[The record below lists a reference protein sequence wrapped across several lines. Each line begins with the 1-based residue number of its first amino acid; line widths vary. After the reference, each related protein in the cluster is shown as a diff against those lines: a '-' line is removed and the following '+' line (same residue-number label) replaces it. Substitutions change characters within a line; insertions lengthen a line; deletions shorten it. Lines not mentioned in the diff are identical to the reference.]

1 MTQLVLYNLKVAA
14 CIAVF
19 YLFYKVLLSRETF
32 HRLNRM
38 LVVSAIVLS
47 FLLPVCR
54 VTVYRQVP
62 VLPVFDTILPA
73 ETIVTE
79 PSSAQTDPMQ
89 LLAVLFAAGAAAAL
103 VRLAL
108 STLSVVRIIRNS
120 RRRRLDAA
128 ATLVLLEGDAAPFSW
143 IRWICIGERDLAD
156 NGEVIIAHE
165 REHIRLHHSLDIIVT
180 DLSAV
185 MQWFNP
191 AMWLLRAELRA
202 IHEYEADA
210 AVLRGG
216 TDARQYQMLL
226 IKKAAGERWYSV
238 ANSLNHSKL
247 KNRITMMLR
256 KKSSRWAT
264 ARALFVLPLAGVAA
278 AAFAR
283 TEIVP
288 VTLAVENKVTENYSI
303 GEIAPDNPQAKAAK
317 TPDGDAYLMCE
328 VMPTFNGGNI
338 NDFRTWVMYNIRYP
352 QQAQEQGIQ
361 GQVVASFLIGADGR
375 VENEVTILQSPDESL
390 SAEVRRV
397 IAKSPAWTAG
407 MQDGKAVRVKL
418 TMPVQFTIPDQ
429 EGSEAA
435 GPEVN
440 GSMDKITVVG
450 YGAPNKTEERS
461 DEKIVVRYE
470 GNVSYTNAKSALWVV
485 DGREVTEEE
494 AKAISAD
501 DIDHMTVI
509 KGDTAVKHYGERA
522 RDGVIQIITKKFQQD
537 IDRRMK
543 ELNENLSSLDGKD
556 WALRVKELNENLPS
570 LDMDEWN
577 RRVKELDE
585 KLSSVV
591 WDKQVEVS
599 GNVSIVTSGD
609 KPREYYIDGRRAT
622 KEEFNALPSDR
633 IANMN
638 IDKFDDHVRLD
649 IKTRESGVRSESQTG
664 RLKVFTATIESRN

>member
-1 MTQLVLYNLKVAA
+1 MQEFLIYNLKVAVCMA
-14 CIAVF
+14 AF
-19 YLFYKVLLSRETF
+19 YLFYTLLLSRETF
-32 HRLNRM
+32 HRLNRAV
-38 LVVSAIVLS
+38 LVGVMVLS

-54 VTVYRQVP
+54 VTVYRYAEAEAVP
-62 VLPVFDTILPA
+62 MFFDMEAA
-73 ETIVTE
+73 EVVAGEQPFDWT
-79 PSSAQTDPMQ
+79 AA
-89 LLAVLFAAGAAAAL
+89 AVAAGAVIFAAGVAVML
-103 VRLAL
+103 LRTVLAVGE
-108 STLSVVRIIRNS
+108 VVRIIREG
-120 RRRRLDAA
+120 RRERLDSRAV
-128 ATLVLLEGDAAPFSW
+128 LVRLSREVSPFSW
-143 IRWICIGERDLAD
+143 IRWIVVSERDLAV
-156 NGEVIIAHE
+156 NGDVIIAHE
-165 REHIRLHHSLDIIVT
+165 RAHIRLHHSYDLLAT
-180 DLSAV
+180 DLLATL
-185 MQWFNP
+185 QWFNP

-202 IHEYEADA
+202 VHEYEADE
-210 AVLRGG
+210 AVLAGG
-216 TDARQYQMLL
+216 ADAREYQMLL
-226 IKKAAGERWYSV
+226 IEKAVGGKWCSV

-264 ARALFVLPLAGVAA
+264 ARVLFVLPLVCVAA

-288 VTLAVENKVTENYSI
+288 VTLATEDKVTENYSI
-303 GEIAPDNPQAKAAK
+303 GELAPDNPQTKTAK

-338 NDFRTWVMYNIRYP
+338 NDFRTWVMSNIRYP
-352 QQAQEQGIQ
+352 QQAQAQGIQ
-361 GQVVASFLIGADGR
+361 GQIVAAFVVGSDGR
-375 VENEVTILQSPDESL
+375 VEDEVAILHSPDESL

-407 MQDGKAVRVKL
+407 MQDGEAVRVKL
-418 TMPVQFTIPDQ
+418 TVPVQFSVPDVKKTAPAGEKQ
-429 EGSEAA
+429 EEA
-435 GPEVN
+435 P
-440 GSMDKITVVG
+440 DK
-450 YGAPNKTEERS
+450 
-461 DEKIVVRYE
+461 KIVVRYE
-470 GNVSYTNAKSALWVV
+470 GNVSYTNAKAALWIV

-494 AKAISAD
+494 AKALSAD

-509 KGDTAVKHYGERA
+509 KGDTAVKHYGEPA

-543 ELNENLSSLDGKD
+543 ELNETLSSLDGKD

-609 KPREYYIDGRRAT
+609 NPVEYYIDGKKAT
-622 KEEFNALPSDR
+622 SDDIDALPSGR

-638 IDKFDDHVRLD
+638 IDKFDDHTRID
-649 IKTRESGVRSESQTG
+649 IRTK
-664 RLKVFTATIESRN
+664 RN

>member
-1 MTQLVLYNLKVAA
+1 MQEFLIYNLKVAV
-14 CIAVF
+14 CIAAF
-19 YLFYKVLLSRETF
+19 YLFYKLLLSRETF
-32 HRLNRM
+32 HRLNRAV
-38 LVVSAIVLS
+38 LVGVTVLS

-54 VTVYRQVP
+54 VTVYRYVQAPP
-62 VLPVFDTILPA
+62 VAEEWPEAVFDMPA
-73 ETIVTE
+73 ETVRHFDWT
-79 PSSAQTDPMQ
+79 A
-89 LLAVLFAAGAAAAL
+89 LAAVIFAAGVAAMLLRTVLSVGAVMRIIHDGRHERLDSQVIL
-103 VRLAL
+103 VRL
-108 STLSVVRIIRNS
+108 SHEV
-120 RRRRLDAA
+120 
-128 ATLVLLEGDAAPFSW
+128 APFSW
-143 IRWICIGERDLAD
+143 IRWIVVSERDLAE
-156 NGEVIIAHE
+156 NGDVIIAHE
-165 REHIRLHHSLDIIVT
+165 RAHIRLHHSYDLLVT
-180 DLSAV
+180 DLLATL
-185 MQWFNP
+185 QWFNP

-202 IHEYEADA
+202 VHEYEADA
-210 AVLRGG
+210 AVLAGG
-216 TDARQYQMLL
+216 ADARGYQMLL
-226 IKKAAGERWYSV
+226 IEKAVGGRWCSV

-264 ARALFVLPLAGVAA
+264 ARVLFVLPLVCVAA

-288 VTLAVENKVTENYSI
+288 VTLAVGDKVTENYSI
-303 GEIAPDNPQAKAAK
+303 GEISPDKPKAKAAK

-328 VMPTFNGGNI
+328 VMPTFGGGNI
-338 NDFRTWVMYNIRYP
+338 NDFRTWVMSNIRYP
-352 QQAQEQGIQ
+352 QQAIEQGIQ
-361 GQVVASFLIGADGR
+361 GQVVAAFVVGTDGR
-375 VENEVTILQSPDESL
+375 VEDEVAILRSPDESL

-407 MQDGKAVRVKL
+407 MQDSEAVRVQL
-418 TMPVQFTIPDQ
+418 TVPVQFSIPDVK
-429 EGSEAA
+429 EPAPAE
-435 GPEVN
+435 PDVK
-440 GSMDKITVVG
+440 GSMDKITVVS
-450 YGAPNKTEERS
+450 YGAPKKTEEKQEEVS
-461 DEKIVVRYE
+461 DKKIVVRYE
-470 GNVSYTNAKSALWVV
+470 GNVSYTNAKSALWIV

-501 DIDHMTVI
+501 DINHMTVI

-609 KPREYYIDGRRAT
+609 NPVEYYIDGKKAT
-622 KEEFNALPSDR
+622 SDDINALPSDR

-638 IDKFDDHVRLD
+638 IDKFDDHTRID
-649 IKTRESGVRSESQTG
+649 ITTK
-664 RLKVFTATIESRN
+664 KN